1 MHTVKLKISD
11 KVYEK
16 FLNALSEF
24 SSEDITVILN
34 KDEKSDI
41 QEYLEKELQLLNSG
55 KSNLLSQDEF
65 ERRLNEII

>member
-24 SSEDITVILN
+24 SSEDIIVIVN
-34 KDEKSDI
+34 KEEQSDI

-55 KSNLLSQDEF
+55 KSNLLSQEEF
-65 ERRLNEII
+65 ERRLNEIV